1 MTPEP
6 LLRPALRRLAAA
18 GIPEDEARAEAR
30 LLLAHALGVS
40 REELRLRPDRA
51 LTEQE
56 AARFDDLIARR
67 ERREPLAYLTGSREF
82 YGLPFL
88 VSSAVLIPRPET
100 EFVVEAA
107 LRHIAGS
114 PAPRIADVGTGS
126 GCIAVTVAVHAPGA
140 RVWAID
146 LSPAAL
152 AVAAGNAA
160 RHGVA
165 ERLTFLQ
172 GDLLVPLAPFAP
184 FDAIVSN
191 PPYIAPGEIAAL
203 PPEVRDWEPRAA
215 LTTGD
220 EDALLAYRRIA
231 EDAPALLSPGGLLA
245 VEVGQGQAEA
255 VADLWRGVDLEEIAA
270 IADYAGIAR
279 VVTGVR
285 R

>member
-6 LLRPALRRLAAA
+6 LLRATLRRLVAA
-18 GIPEDEARAEAR
+18 GIPGDEARAEAR

-67 ERREPLAYLTGSREF
+67 ARRAPLAYLTGAREF
-82 YGLPFL
+82 YGLAFAVTP
-88 VSSAVLIPRPET
+88 AVLIPRPET
-100 EFVVEAA
+100 EFVVEAV

-126 GCIAVTVAVHAPGA
+126 GCIAVAVAVHAPGA
-140 RVWAID
+140 RVWATDI
-146 LSPAAL
+146 SPAAL
-152 AVAAGNAA
+152 AVAAENAE

-165 ERLTFLQ
+165 GRLRFLE
-172 GDLLVPLAPFAP
+172 GDLLAPLAAFAP

-191 PPYIAPGEIAAL
+191 PPYIGPGEIAAL

-215 LTTGD
+215 LTTGN
-220 EDALLAYRRIA
+220 EDALLAYRRLA
-231 EDAPALLSPGGLLA
+231 DGAPALLSPGGLLA
-245 VEVGQGQAEA
+245 VEVGLGQAEA
-255 VADLWRGVDLEEIAA
+255 VADLWRGAGLGEIAVL
-270 IADYAGIAR
+270 ADYAGIGR